1 MIAYNALDTGKLK
14 QIKLKN
20 RVQTLLLL
28 ILMAGFVGLLGLW
41 ILGEAFALSALFV
54 ILIIGIF
61 NPVYSPY
68 FIMRA
73 YGAKPINEQQS
84 PQLYL
89 INQQLAQRA
98 RLDRAPQLYY
108 LPIGT
113 LNAFATGSYNNTVI
127 GLSDALL
134 RTLDIEE
141 LAGVLAHEISH
152 IKHHDMRIM
161 SLADTMG
168 MLTRTLSLTG
178 QILLLLLIPAQLLG
192 MLSINLLAF
201 AILILAPLASAL
213 IQLAIS
219 RNREFLADL
228 SAAQLLG
235 DPRPLQNALIKLDS
249 QNSYWERL
257 YRASTDNSILRTH
270 PTTRE
275 RIEQLNT
282 LYKPS
287 QWQPFDY
294 NQTTAPDRIH
304 HNLLAQKAFNPRR
317 TGRYYW
323 F

>member
-1 MIAYNALDTGKLK
+1 MNAYIALDTDKLN

-20 RVQTLLLL
+20 RLQTLLLL
-28 ILMAGFVGLLGLW
+28 VIMATFVGLLGLW
-41 ILGEAFALSALFV
+41 ILGKDFALTALFI

-68 FIMRA
+68 FIMHA
-73 YGAKPINEQQS
+73 YHASPISPEQF
-84 PQLYL
+84 PQLHH

-98 RLDRAPQLYY
+98 GLEKAPKLFY

-113 LNAFATGSYNNTVI
+113 LNAFATGSYDNAVI
-127 GLSDALL
+127 GLSDGLL

-178 QILLLLLIPAQLLG
+178 QILLILFIPAQFMG
-192 MLSINLLAF
+192 MLSINFIAF
-201 AILILAPLASAL
+201 AILILAPVASAL
-213 IQLAIS
+213 IQLAVS
-219 RNREFLADL
+219 RKREFLADL

-235 DPRPLQNALIKLDS
+235 DPRPLRNALIKLDA
-249 QNSYWERL
+249 QDSYWERL
-257 YRASTDNSILRTH
+257 YRASTDNAILRTH
-270 PTTRE
+270 PTTGE
-275 RIEQLNT
+275 RIKQLNE
-282 LYKPS
+282 LYHSS
-287 QWQPFDY
+287 QWQPIDY
-294 NQTTAPDRIH
+294 SNSVPN
-304 HNLLAQKAFNPRR
+304 NLVAENAIKPRR
-317 TGRYYW
+317 IGRYYW